1 MNAKEIMITDVK
13 SISPDTVAKDALEV
27 LHNARVNSLPVV
39 DKGRKPVGMFTE
51 KNVLSYML
59 PSYLERVGKFV
70 YEENPKVLKT
80 KFAELNQTKVSQLM
94 QKEVNTV
101 TEETSLWEMAKLMMT
116 REHTPRVLIVVSQE
130 GKMVGIATR
139 SDLLRALAKIAEAS

>member
-13 SISPDTVAKDALEV
+13 SISPGAVAKDALEI
-27 LHNARVNSLPVV
+27 LHNARLNSLPVI
-39 DKGRKPVGMFTE
+39 DKRGKPVGMFTE
-51 KNVLSYML
+51 KNILSYML
-59 PSYLERVGKFV
+59 PSYLARVGKFV

-80 KFAELNQTKVSQLM
+80 KFAELSQVKVKQLM

-130 GKMVGIATR
+130 GKMIGIVTR
-139 SDLLRALAKIAEAS
+139 SDLLRALAKIAEVS